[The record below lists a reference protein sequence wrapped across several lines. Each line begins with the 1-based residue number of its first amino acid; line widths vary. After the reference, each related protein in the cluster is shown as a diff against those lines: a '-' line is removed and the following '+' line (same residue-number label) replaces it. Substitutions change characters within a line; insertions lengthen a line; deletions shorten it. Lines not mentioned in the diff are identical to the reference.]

1 LKHHFLTFLEVSI
14 MNRRI
19 ISILSVFVVLALAW
33 ACFGAPEA
41 PTAPSS
47 AGTRGSRRGQ
57 WRERQQKALTLIGE
71 QLAKIKTSM
80 ESFSGS
86 RQNWRELSED
96 ERNKLREKYGKMR
109 EERTKSLG
117 LIEDQILM
125 IKGRR
130 TVYQEYD
137 KSIGELNGI
146 LELAKKEKAKETT
159 ATIEKL
165 IAAKKMEFEKR
176 MKKLE
181 MQERPRPRGRRN

>member
-1 LKHHFLTFLEVSI
+1 MK
-14 MNRRI
+14 RRI
-19 ISILSVFVVLALAW
+19 ISIISVIVVLALAW
-33 ACFGAPEA
+33 ACFGAPET
-41 PTAPSS
+41 PTTASP

-57 WRERQQKALTLIGE
+57 WRERQQKALTLIAE

-80 ESFSGS
+80 ESFSGG
-86 RQNWRELSED
+86 RQGWRELSDD
-96 ERNKLREKYGKMR
+96 ERNKLREKYRKVR

-137 KSIGELNGI
+137 KSIGQLNGI

-159 ATIEKL
+159 EAIEKL
-165 IAAKKMEFEKR
+165 IEAKKLEFEKR
-176 MKKLE
+176 MKKLGME
-181 MQERPRPRGRRN
+181 ERPRTRGSRGN

>member
-1 LKHHFLTFLEVSI
+1 

-19 ISILSVFVVLALAW
+19 ISILSIFVVLALAW
-33 ACFGAPEA
+33 ACFGAPET
-41 PTAPSS
+41 PTATTSDSS
-47 AGTRGSRRGQ
+47 SRSRRGQ

-80 ESFSGS
+80 ESFSGG
-86 RQNWRELSED
+86 RQNWRELSEE
-96 ERNKLREKYGKMR
+96 ERNKLREKYRKVR

-159 ATIEKL
+159 EAVEKL

-176 MKKLE
+176 MKKLGME
-181 MQERPRPRGRRN
+181 ERPRSRGSRSN